1 MAMSLLSLI
10 EMTLCTFYND
20 TDIRKLSYV
29 LYLPVWLFNVCA
41 FHLCFMCT
49 ESLVS
54 KNRYQKDFS
63 RKGKVVKIFGFVVLQ
78 TVSQALNFTL

>member
-1 MAMSLLSLI
+1 MA
-10 EMTLCTFYND
+10 LCTFYND

-41 FHLCFMCT
+41 FPLCFMCT

-63 RKGKVVKIFGFVVLQ
+63 RKGQVVKIFGFVVLQ